1 MFERYEFIEVVEFSE
16 YCAVNL
22 DKTVTDVV
30 KLLKQRHETIA
41 TAESCTG
48 GMLSAYLTSVDGA
61 SAVFECGICTYANRI
76 KEMLVHVPHSVLEE
90 YGAVSRQT
98 ASAMVQG
105 IRELTGA
112 DLCVSVTGIAGP
124 QGGTPDKPVGTV
136 FVGFCYHEKQ
146 WVYLLKLWHADG
158 HGRSFNRETTAAFVM
173 KTAEKILMEE
183 DS

>member
-1 MFERYEFIEVVEFSE
+1 MFDACEFVEVVEFSE
-16 YCAVNL
+16 YDAVNL
-22 DKTVTDVV
+22 DKTVTNVV
-30 KLLKQRHETIA
+30 KLLKRKCETIA

-76 KEMLVHVPHSVLEE
+76 KEILVHVPHSVLTE

-98 ASAMVQG
+98 ALAMAQG

-124 QGGTPDKPVGTV
+124 TGGTPDKPVGTV
-136 FVGFCYHEKQ
+136 YVGFCYHGKQ
-146 WVYLLKLWHADG
+146 TVYLLKLWNADG
-158 HGRSFNRETTAAFVM
+158 QGRSFNRKTTAAFVM
-173 KTAEKILMEE
+173 KTAEKLLMEE
-183 DS
+183 QT